1 VNGRGRATA
10 RPDPKKKSV
19 FERNSK
25 QGPRL
30 QRSHLAWE
38 ERLEIIEVIE
48 ATSEVN
54 RTASCREN
62 GKEFA
67 FEYIG

>member
-1 VNGRGRATA
+1 MDGGRATGPEKKNPFWNGTFFKA
-10 RPDPKKKSV
+10 RST
-19 FERNSK
+19 ETATITS
-25 QGPRL
+25 
-30 QRSHLAWE
+30 WE